1 MTKKRIGPNFVPWG
15 TPAAICIQFEVN
27 SPSLTH
33 CLRFDRKLMIHSS
46 SDLLSPSSISL
57 LMRTL
62 LLMRS
67 KALEKSK
74 MHMRRYWPGESR

>member
-15 TPAAICIQFEVN
+15 TLVVIGIQFEVS

-33 CLRFDRKLMIHSS
+33 CLRFDGKLMIHGI
-46 SDLLSPSSISL
+46 SDLLTPSSISL

-62 LLMRS
+62 
-67 KALEKSK
+67 
-74 MHMRRYWPGESR
+74 